1 MNDCGLKSEISPI
14 SKSIMQFSGGDSGGN
29 ESDRGFFN
37 RKRLWANS
45 PIKGVTPDFDLSLSY
60 QIS

>member
-29 ESDRGFFN
+29 ESDRGFLIESGYGPT
-37 RKRLWANS
+37 RQL
-45 PIKGVTPDFDLSLSY
+45 
-60 QIS
+60 

>member
-1 MNDCGLKSEISPI
+1 
-14 SKSIMQFSGGDSGGN
+14 MQFNGGDSGGN

-45 PIKGVTPDFDLSLSY
+45 PIIQNKIKCDSDIKLVLLLKN
-60 QIS
+60 

>member
-45 PIKGVTPDFDLSLSY
+45 PIKENFDLNDS
-60 QIS
+60 

>member
-29 ESDRGFFN
+29 ESDRGFFI

-45 PIKGVTPDFDLSLSY
+45 PIMENLT
-60 QIS
+60 QIYDS

>member
-1 MNDCGLKSEISPI
+1 
-14 SKSIMQFSGGDSGGN
+14 MQFSGGDSGGN

-45 PIKGVTPDFDLSLSY
+45 PIIQNKIKCDSDIKSSVIARKLKKTTLKTAAP
-60 QIS
+60 